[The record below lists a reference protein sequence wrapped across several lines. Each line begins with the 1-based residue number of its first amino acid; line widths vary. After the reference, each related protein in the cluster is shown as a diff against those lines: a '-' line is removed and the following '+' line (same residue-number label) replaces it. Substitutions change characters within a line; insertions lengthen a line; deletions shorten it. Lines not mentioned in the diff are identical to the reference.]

1 MFGIGDFA
9 RLGLVSVRMLR
20 HYDAI
25 GLLRPAHVD
34 PVTGYRSYQAAQL
47 SRLNRVVALKDLGFT
62 LEQVRAILDDEVSTE
77 ELHGMVRL
85 RRAELEARISADR
98 ARLRGVEARLRA
110 IERAG
115 GMGTVDVVVKKVAP
129 VRVAEL
135 SALARSYEPEDIG
148 PVIGPLFGEL
158 CARLDAAGVAP
169 VGPSVAYYLPEG
181 DGPVRVHAAFP
192 VSAEPPAGEGLRVVT
207 LPGIET
213 AATVVHHGSMDGVG
227 TTLQE
232 LAHWIEENGYRSLS
246 LGREVYLDCPEEE
259 DAWVTEL
266 QIEVVATGTAQA
278 TSPEA
283 GTAVSR
289 ISNGTAPS

>member
-20 HYDAI
+20 HYDAL

-34 PVTGYRSYQAAQL
+34 PVTGYRSYEAVQL

-62 LEQVRAILDDEVSTE
+62 LEQVRAILDDAVSSE

-110 IERAG
+110 IEKEG
-115 GMGTVDVVVKKVAP
+115 GMGAVDVVVKKVPAT
-129 VRVAEL
+129 RVAEL
-135 SALARSYEPEDIG
+135 SAIAASYEPEHIG
-148 PVIGPLFGEL
+148 PVIKPLYREL
-158 CARLDAAGVAP
+158 GARLEAAGVPAA
-169 VGPSVAYYLPEG
+169 GPGIAYYLPEE
-181 DGPVRVHAAFP
+181 DGTVRVHATVP
-192 VSAEPPAGEGLRVVT
+192 VAAGTPTGHDLRVVT
-207 LPGIET
+207 LPGVGT
-213 AATVVHHGSMDGVG
+213 AATVIHHGSMDGVG
-227 TTLQE
+227 ATFQA

-266 QIEVVATGTAQA
+266 QIEVTAA
-278 TSPEA
+278 DTAPRTSNA
-283 GTAVSR
+283 
-289 ISNGTAPS
+289 TAPS

>member
-110 IERAG
+110 IETEGA
-115 GMGTVDVVVKKVAP
+115 MAPADVVVKKVAP
-129 VRVAEL
+129 ARVAEL
-135 SALARSYEPEDIG
+135 SALAPSYEPESIS

-158 CARLDAAGVAP
+158 CARLEAAGVPPA
-169 VGPSVAYYLPEG
+169 GPSVAYYLPEG

-192 VSAEPPAGEGLRVVT
+192 VSAEPPAGGGLRVVT
-207 LPGIET
+207 LPGVET
-213 AATVVHHGSMDGVG
+213 AATVVHHGCMDGVG
-227 TTLQE
+227 QTFQA

-246 LGREVYLDCPEEE
+246 LGREVYLHCPEEE

-266 QIEVVATGTAQA
+266 QVEVAPAAVTGPPT
-278 TSPEA
+278 
-283 GTAVSR
+283 
-289 ISNGTAPS
+289 SNGTAPS